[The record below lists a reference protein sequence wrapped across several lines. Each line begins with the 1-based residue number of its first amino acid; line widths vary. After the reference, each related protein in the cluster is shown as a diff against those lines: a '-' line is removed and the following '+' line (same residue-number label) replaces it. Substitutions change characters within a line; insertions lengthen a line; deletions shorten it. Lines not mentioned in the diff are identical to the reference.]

1 MKKIFLTMLLAT
13 VIFPGCKEDFLELY
27 PTTEIDENA
36 AFSTPQNAQAVLYGI
51 YDVLT
56 QASLL
61 GSWMQIVNEVRGDDG
76 FLAQALNWTWWLP
89 TFQYNHTASD
99 TDTRG
104 PRGFWVRFY
113 SVIENC
119 NAAINADLPYE
130 GVERDKYLSEL
141 YMIRALAYYN
151 LVNVYCAPY
160 TKPGG
165 PSSPGIPLYE
175 VSDPGTYM
183 GRGTVQ
189 GVYDLILSDLQFARQ
204 NSPAQANAS
213 SATRFTQCFAY
224 GFSARV
230 ALSMGNYDDAYD
242 YAVAAIADAPP
253 LATGADYTMGFS
265 DDNEESIYVV
275 PFNSDDYPIYHALT
289 SFYDH
294 PEGYGNV
301 FFTETL
307 FNTYAADDIRK
318 TWFIPS
324 LFYNINDPAV
334 NAFFGDDLYISYH
347 WDGYYSAGRN
357 EVYSFYDD
365 GSYDTDDFDFIHYR
379 PGHYSLY
386 AKFPRMNSTPG
397 VSEGSVGLARPTL
410 MRTSEMYLI
419 KAECEAR
426 GEGGGASV
434 AQQTLLAIQQRAQS
448 SAVLSTNTGEALIDE
463 VLMERR
469 KELAGEGFRMYDILR
484 LGIPLERPDIV
495 GPNWS
500 DVLTL
505 PAYHDKLIWPI
516 PEAEL
521 DSNTELTKSDQNPGY
536 ATK

>member
-1 MKKIFLTMLLAT
+1 MAGVLFA
-13 VIFPGCKEDFLELY
+13 GCKEDFLELY

-36 AFSTPQNAQAVLYGI
+36 AFSTPENAEAVLYGI
-51 YDVLT
+51 YDVIT
-56 QASLL
+56 ESTLL
-61 GSWMQIVNEVRGDDG
+61 GSWAHIVNEVRGDDG
-76 FLAQALNWTWWLP
+76 FLAQALNWTWWVP
-89 TFQYNHTASD
+89 SFQYTYTASS

-104 PRGFWVRFY
+104 PRGYWDSFY

-119 NAAINADLPYE
+119 NAAIHADLPFE
-130 GVERDKYLSEL
+130 GEPLNEYLSEL
-141 YMIRALAYYN
+141 YMIRALSYYN
-151 LVNVYCAPY
+151 LVNMFAAPY
-160 TKPGG
+160 TKSGG
-165 PSSPGIPLYE
+165 PSSPGVPLYE

-204 NSPAQANAS
+204 NAPAQINAS
-213 SATRFTQCFAY
+213 AATRFTKCFAF
-224 GFSARV
+224 GLSARV
-230 ALSMGNYDDAYD
+230 ALSMGHYDDAYD
-242 YAVAAIADAPP
+242 YAVAAIADAPA

-265 DDNEESIYVV
+265 DDNEESIFVV
-275 PFNSDDYPIYHALT
+275 PFNSDDYPIYWGLT

-307 FNTYAADDIRK
+307 FNSYGADDIRK
-318 TWFIPS
+318 NWFVPP

-347 WDGYYSAGRN
+347 WDGGYSQGRA
-357 EVYSFYDD
+357 EVYSFYNDSS
-365 GSYDTDDFDFIHYR
+365 SYNPANVDWIHYR

-386 AKFPRMNSTPG
+386 AKFPRMNSIPG
-397 VSEGSVGLARPTL
+397 VSNGSVGLARPTL

-426 GEGGGASV
+426 GEGGGATA
-434 AQQTLLAIQQRAQS
+434 AQQTLLAIQQRAQA
-448 SAVLSTNTGEALIDE
+448 SAVLSTNTGEALLDE

-484 LGIPLERPDIV
+484 LGIPLERPDII

-500 DVLTL
+500 DVMTL
-505 PAYHDKLIWPI
+505 PAYDDKLIWPI

-521 DSNTELTKSDQNPGY
+521 DSNSELTESDQNPGY
-536 ATK
+536 AAK